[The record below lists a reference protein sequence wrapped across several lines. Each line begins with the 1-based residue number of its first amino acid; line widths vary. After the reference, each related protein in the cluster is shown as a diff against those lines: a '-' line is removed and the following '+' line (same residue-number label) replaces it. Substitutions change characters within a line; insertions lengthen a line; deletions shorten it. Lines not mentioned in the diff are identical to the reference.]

1 MKISVIIPV
10 WNGAAV
16 ISQCLEAIYKQ
27 SSPEPLELICV
38 DNGSTDSSATLI
50 GEQFPQATLL
60 TQPTNLGFAGGVNVG
75 LRAAT
80 GDLLV
85 LLNQDCLVQP
95 GWLDALRQAVTQ
107 NPALGIVGGQIFNAD
122 GSVNHAGAVLERPLA
137 YGRHLTTNNQLIEY
151 VTGAMFGITRRTW
164 ETVGEF
170 DEGFFPA
177 YFEEVDYCFRA
188 HQARF
193 EIGYV
198 QKATAVHLF
207 NNKSWQTDPIRHSAN
222 QHAMRY
228 RFIAKH
234 YDLMELE
241 PFFSAEAAAIKEE
254 IYYEQALG
262 RLLALRQLL
271 PALPAAQASRAAHLN
286 QTRTPAEART
296 LNTQFTSLL
305 HYALD
310 AAIHTSLKRQP
321 EPPSPLDHAWQH
333 TWQQLQTLQQQ
344 ELDLLSRIYFIKP
357 EEAADEPNR
366 KRWWRLLVLR
376 PFSFFI
382 GRDYYLLGQLNTLH
396 VARLDQMNKLN
407 RLLERRLLL
416 LETLT
421 RYEHR

>member
-27 SSPEPLELICV
+27 SSPDLFELICV
-38 DNGSTDSSATLI
+38 DNGSTDNSATQI
-50 GEQFPQATLL
+50 GKQFPQATLL

-75 LRAAT
+75 LHAAT

-107 NPALGIVGGQIFNAD
+107 NRALGIVGGQIFNAD
-122 GSVNHAGAVLERPLA
+122 GSVNHAGAVLQRPLA
-137 YGRHLTTNNQLIEY
+137 YGHHLTTKTHHIEY
-151 VTGAMFGITRRTW
+151 VTGAMLGITRHAW
-164 ETVGEF
+164 ETVGKF

-188 HQARF
+188 RQAGF
-193 EIGYV
+193 EIEYV
-198 QKATAVHLF
+198 AGATAVHLF

-228 RFIAKH
+228 RFVAKQFS
-234 YDLMELE
+234 LAELE
-241 PFFSAEAAAIKEE
+241 PFFTAETAAIQQE
-254 IYYEQALG
+254 IYYEQAIG
-262 RLLALRQLL
+262 RLLGLRQLL
-271 PALPAAQASRAAHLN
+271 PSLPDIQNVRAQHLQQSR
-286 QTRTPAEART
+286 PPEEART
-296 LNTQFTSLL
+296 LQTKFAELL
-305 HYALD
+305 HHALD
-310 AAIHTSLKRQP
+310 ATLSTSLQR
-321 EPPSPLDHAWQH
+321 EPIAPSPLDRSWQE
-333 TWQQLQTLQQQ
+333 TWQRLQTLQQQ
-344 ELDLLSRIYFIKP
+344 EHDLLARIYFIKP
-357 EEAADEPNR
+357 DEAAHEPGWR
-366 KRWWRLLVLR
+366 RWWRLLVLR
-376 PFSFFI
+376 PFSFLI
-382 GRDYYLLGQLNTLH
+382 GRDYYLLSQLNTLH

-416 LETLT
+416 LETVT